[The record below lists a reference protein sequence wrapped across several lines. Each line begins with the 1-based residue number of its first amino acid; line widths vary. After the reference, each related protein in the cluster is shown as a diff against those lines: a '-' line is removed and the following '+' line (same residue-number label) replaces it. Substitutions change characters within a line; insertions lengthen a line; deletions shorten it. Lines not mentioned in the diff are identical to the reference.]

1 MRFTKSVGWD
11 AERRAIVVVLGERDS
26 GKRFEIAAVENAGA
40 LEWVCRTI
48 DFDVKYL
55 PASCR

>member
-1 MRFTKSVGWD
+1 M
-11 AERRAIVVVLGERDS
+11 GEREQ
-26 GKRFEIAAVENAGA
+26 GKRFEIAAVEKDGA

-48 DFDVKYL
+48 DFEAKYL